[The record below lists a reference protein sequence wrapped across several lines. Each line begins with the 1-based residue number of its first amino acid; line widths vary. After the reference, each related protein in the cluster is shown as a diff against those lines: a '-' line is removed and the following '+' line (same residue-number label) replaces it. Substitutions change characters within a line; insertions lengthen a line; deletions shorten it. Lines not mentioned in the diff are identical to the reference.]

1 MEEYKVTKFN
11 IEKIL
16 KKNYQVEF
24 RKFLQKIKKKKGDK

>member
-1 MEEYKVTKFN
+1 MEEYKVKKFN

-24 RKFLQKIKKKKGDK
+24 RKFLQNIKKKKGDK